1 MSSLDP
7 EQLDVPSAVIMCTFP
22 KVLRMSLG
30 HVIAKLEDDAPIK
43 DRIYLFN
50 KTNNF
55 LTRFSI
61 YFFFKKIKKNENRTL
76 NGNDRQYKQPQQQ
89 ELLC

>member
-7 EQLDVPSAVIMCTFP
+7 EQLDVPSAVIMCTFS

-43 DRIYLFN
+43 DRIDNLFN

-61 YFFFKKIKKNENRTL
+61 YIFMKIKKIKNRTL
-76 NGNDRQYKQPQQQ
+76 NGNDRQPQTRKTQK
-89 ELLC
+89 

>member
-1 MSSLDP
+1 
-7 EQLDVPSAVIMCTFP
+7 
-22 KVLRMSLG
+22 MSLG

-43 DRIYLFN
+43 DRIDNLFN

-61 YFFFKKIKKNENRTL
+61 YIFMKIKKIKNRTL
-76 NGNDRQYKQPQQQ
+76 NGNDRQPQTRKTQK
-89 ELLC
+89 